1 MQEEYH
7 SIDEKKAEEKGDCNV
22 KGSGLNLVE
31 ENKTDID
38 INHDG
43 GGEKR
48 SSKRKGERK
57 ALREASPACEYER
70 IRAAN
75 IAERMELLRALDIE
89 GAVAGAKEG
98 LI

>member
-7 SIDEKKAEEKGDCNV
+7 SIDEKKGEEKGNCNV
-22 KGSGLNLVE
+22 KWSGLNLVE
-31 ENKTDID
+31 ESKTDID
-38 INHDG
+38 
-43 GGEKR
+43 GEKR

-57 ALREASPACEYER
+57 VPREASPACEYER

-75 IAERMELLRALDIE
+75 IAERIELLRALDIE

>member
-31 ENKTDID
+31 ESKTDI
-38 INHDG
+38 DG